1 MNAMLDSQSLTPAVC
16 VIDGDPA
23 VRDSLQYLCQSNGHR
38 AIGFSTCSAF
48 LRSLDSVEIGVAKC
62 VICEA
67 QLPDGTGVGL
77 FEILQQRGIV
87 VPFALMVSRSSARA
101 VDRAARVGIE
111 IIWSKPLMDKGQLT
125 AFISM

>member
-1 MNAMLDSQSLTPAVC
+1 MNAMLDNQISTPAVC

-48 LRSLDSVEIGVAKC
+48 LRSLDLVETGLTKC

-67 QLPDGTGVGL
+67 QLPDGSGVGL
-77 FEILQQRGIV
+77 FETLQQRGLV
-87 VPFALMVSRSSARA
+87 VPFALMVSRSSVRA
-101 VDRAARVGIE
+101 INHAARVGIKV
-111 IIWSKPLMDKGQLT
+111 IWSKPLMDKGQLT

>member
-1 MNAMLDSQSLTPAVC
+1 MDAMPENQILTPAVC

-23 VRDSLQYLCQSNGHR
+23 VRDSLQYLCQSSGHR

-48 LRSLDSVEIGVAKC
+48 LRSLDSVGTGVTKS
-62 VICEA
+62 VICDA

-77 FEILQQRGIV
+77 FEILQQRGVV

-101 VDRAARVGIE
+101 VDHAARVGIE
-111 IIWSKPLMDKGQLT
+111 IIWSKPLMDKHQLT
-125 AFISM
+125 AFIGM